1 MPTKQNEHEPKNPN
15 NLGPPPIAPPI
26 VLEPPKQPKWVMR
39 WHWLTWWRPL
49 TKKEGADIALM
60 ILKLG
65 QGMINME
72 NTQKRLIYNNNILTK
87 HLETLNQQI
96 HGYQKA
102 KKAAQEAEKKR
113 MANDQAF
120 Q

>member
-1 MPTKQNEHEPKNPN
+1 MPQKNPS
-15 NLGPPPIAPPI
+15 NLG
-26 VLEPPKQPKWVMR
+26 EPPEVKPIILTPPEQSKWKSR

-49 TKKEGADIALM
+49 TKKEGANFALM

-72 NTQKRLIYNNNILTK
+72 NTLKRLIYNNNVLTK
-87 HLETLNQQI
+87 HVEMLDQQI
-96 HGYQKA
+96 RGQQMA

-113 MANDQAF
+113 FAEDNSF